1 MFANFERS
9 HRYCIT
15 DILYVHLHTPH
26 HFLLAKGNLQELF
39 LSMKVSLRACTGPAS
54 WARSSTFLKFGILI
68 FMLFVGKKFM
78 DLSHVERFGDID
90 TSSVKSSQSL
100 YERMQAVEEN
110 MKVLQKR

>member
-1 MFANFERS
+1 
-9 HRYCIT
+9 
-15 DILYVHLHTPH
+15 
-26 HFLLAKGNLQELF
+26 
-39 LSMKVSLRACTGPAS
+39 
-54 WARSSTFLKFGILI
+54 
-68 FMLFVGKKFM
+68 MLFVGKKFM